1 MAGCH
6 GVRQDLA
13 KAVEFRT
20 RAASQGHALS
30 QHRLGMMYW
39 GGQGVPQ
46 SNEQC
51 RELWR
56 SAALAGLAAA
66 QFSLAMCFANGYV
79 GLDRD
84 DGEAER
90 GCLDCNVFPSTLGV
104 IRSEGEG
111 GTSLLLPE
119 PDAETQDMLQ

>member
-1 MAGCH
+1 
-6 GVRQDLA
+6 
-13 KAVEFRT
+13 
-20 RAASQGHALS
+20 
-30 QHRLGMMYW
+30 MMYW

-90 GCLDCNVFPSTLGV
+90 WYERAARQGHA
-104 IRSEGEG
+104 EAA
-111 GTSLLLPE
+111 
-119 PDAETQDMLQ
+119 DALTTWRAKGYWI